1 MAYTSTKSA
10 LKFQASAMNSCWEKW
25 DRKLIVKWMDRH
37 TRVIQYTPISFG
49 AREKNTLKL
58 RLNDSYLFFIKHMQ
72 INVLGHLV
80 TTKQLTLY
88 FLRKS
93 AKIIYNGLF
102 PSFFF
107 FCFWENGFRKECT
120 SSAVG
125 KQSSERNLAP
135 STGNWVV
142 LAFHIASIL

>member
-49 AREKNTLKL
+49 AGVKNTLKL
-58 RLNDSYLFFIKHMQ
+58 RLNDSYFFLSNICRSMFWE
-72 INVLGHLV
+72 IW
-80 TTKQLTLY
+80 Y

-93 AKIIYNGLF
+93 AKIIYNSLF